1 MFTFVQLTHFV
12 AVAEELH
19 FGRAAERLRMTQPP
33 LSRQIQLLE
42 KEVGAELF
50 DRSNRT
56 VKLTRAGRAFLLD
69 ARRLLQQAERAALS
83 VRRVSAGTGGVLRL
97 GFTGASVHSGLPR
110 ILAAARAALPDVDVE
125 LREMVTMDQV
135 EALSEGALDLGMVRP
150 PVTRPDLVT
159 RTFVREGLIA
169 AIPAA
174 HPLAADPGALPVS
187 ELHGADMVMHA
198 PVEARYFHEL
208 VTSVLHAAAVVPVVT
223 QYMTQVHSILALVNL
238 GWGVALVPESAAG
251 MRFDQVTY
259 RPLAEVGARV
269 ELDLVWRQGNEN
281 PAMARLMPELAAA
294 DTEGPAGGGR
304 WLPGDQRNAAADQ
317 RAGNSDTFPVSI
329 HP

>member
-69 ARRLLQQAERAALS
+69 ARRLLQQAERAALA
-83 VRRVSAGTGGVLRL
+83 VHRVSAGTGGVLRL

-110 ILAAARAALPDVDVE
+110 VLAAARTALPDVDVE

-150 PVTRPDLVT
+150 PISRPDLTT

-169 AIPAA
+169 ALPTD
-174 HPLAADPGALPVS
+174 HPLAGAGPVPVTA
-187 ELHGADMVMHA
+187 LHGVEMVMHA
-198 PVEARYFHEL
+198 PVEARYFHDL
-208 VTSVLHAAAVVPVVT
+208 ITTVLHAAAVVPVIT
-223 QYMTQVHSILALVNL
+223 QYMTQIHSILALVNL

-251 MRFDQVTY
+251 MRFDHVAY
-259 RPLAEVGARV
+259 RPLEGVGAHV

-281 PAMARLMPELAAA
+281 PAFARLMSTLAAA
-294 DTEGPAGGGR
+294 NDQPAR
-304 WLPGDQRNAAADQ
+304 LPGRARGAAI
-317 RAGNSDTFPVSI
+317 SS
-329 HP
+329 

>member
-50 DRSNRT
+50 DRANRT
-56 VKLTRAGRAFLLD
+56 VRLTRAGQAFLVD
-69 ARRLLQQAERAALS
+69 ARRLLQQAERATLA
-83 VRRVSAGTGGVLRL
+83 VRRVSAGTGGVLRV
-97 GFTGASVHSGLPR
+97 GFTGASVHSGLPLV
-110 ILAAARAALPDVDVE
+110 LATARSLLPDVDVE
-125 LREMVTMDQV
+125 LRELVTMDQV
-135 EALSEGALDLGMVRP
+135 EALSDGSLDLGMVRP
-150 PVTRPDLVT
+150 PITRPDLTT

-169 AIPAA
+169 ALPGG
-174 HPLAADPGALPVS
+174 HPLAASAEPLPVTA
-187 ELHGADMVMHA
+187 LHGADMVMHA

-208 VTSVLHAAAVVPVVT
+208 VTSVLHAASVVPVVT

-238 GWGVALVPESAAG
+238 GWGAALVPESAAG
-251 MRFDQVTY
+251 MRFDNVRY
-259 RPLAEVGARV
+259 RPLDEVGKVV
-269 ELDLVWRQGNEN
+269 ELDLVWRQDNEN
-281 PAMARLMPELAAA
+281 PVLARLFSGL
-294 DTEGPAGGGR
+294 
-304 WLPGDQRNAAADQ
+304 DQRTGTA
-317 RAGNSDTFPVSI
+317 SDTFPVSI

>member
-50 DRSNRT
+50 DRANRT
-56 VKLTRAGRAFLLD
+56 VRLTRAGQAFLVD
-69 ARRLLQQAERAALS
+69 ARRLLQQAERATLA
-83 VRRVSAGTGGVLRL
+83 VRRVSAGTGGVLRV
-97 GFTGASVHSGLPR
+97 GFTGASVHSGLPLV
-110 ILAAARAALPDVDVE
+110 LATARSLLPDVDVE
-125 LREMVTMDQV
+125 LRELVTMDQV
-135 EALSEGALDLGMVRP
+135 EALSEGSLDLGMVRP
-150 PVTRPDLVT
+150 PITRPDLTT

-169 AIPAA
+169 ALPAG
-174 HPLAADPGALPVS
+174 HPLATSDEPLPVAS
-187 ELHGADMVMHA
+187 LHGADMVMHA

-208 VTSVLHAAAVVPVVT
+208 VTSALHAAAVVPVVT

-251 MRFDQVTY
+251 MRFDNVRY
-259 RPLAEVGARV
+259 RPLAGVGKRV
-269 ELDLVWRQGNEN
+269 ELDLVWRQDNEN
-281 PAMARLMPELAAA
+281 PALARLLRGLDEQDASP
-294 DTEGPAGGGR
+294 
-304 WLPGDQRNAAADQ
+304 
-317 RAGNSDTFPVSI
+317 SDTFPVSI

>member
-50 DRSNRT
+50 DRANRT
-56 VKLTRAGRAFLLD
+56 VRLTRAGQAFLVD
-69 ARRLLQQAERAALS
+69 ARRLLQQAERATLA
-83 VRRVSAGTGGVLRL
+83 VRRVSAGTGGVLRA
-97 GFTGASVHSGLPR
+97 GFTGASVHSGLPLV
-110 ILAAARAALPDVDVE
+110 LATARSLLPDVDVE
-125 LREMVTMDQV
+125 LRELVTMDQV
-135 EALSEGALDLGMVRP
+135 EALSDGSLDLGMVRP
-150 PVTRPDLVT
+150 PITRPDLTT

-169 AIPAA
+169 ALPGA
-174 HPLAADPGALPVS
+174 HPLAASSEPLPVS
-187 ELHGADMVMHA
+187 ALYGADMVMYA

-251 MRFDQVTY
+251 MRFDNVRY
-259 RPLAEVGARV
+259 RPLAEAGETV
-269 ELDLVWRQGNEN
+269 ELDLVWRQDNEN
-281 PAMARLMPELAAA
+281 PALARLLHGLDEQAESP
-294 DTEGPAGGGR
+294 
-304 WLPGDQRNAAADQ
+304 
-317 RAGNSDTFPVSI
+317 SDTFPVSI

>member
-56 VKLTRAGRAFLLD
+56 VRLTRAGQAFLVD
-69 ARRLLQQAERAALS
+69 ARRLLQQAERATLA
-83 VRRVSAGTGGVLRL
+83 VRRVSAGTGGVLRV
-97 GFTGASVHSGLPR
+97 GFTGASVHSGLPLV
-110 ILAAARAALPDVDVE
+110 LATARTLLPDVDVE
-125 LREMVTMDQV
+125 LRELVTMDQV
-135 EALSEGALDLGMVRP
+135 EALSDGSLDLGMVRP
-150 PVTRPDLVT
+150 PITRPDLSA

-169 AIPAA
+169 ALPGD
-174 HPLAADPGALPVS
+174 HPLAASADSLPIAT
-187 ELHGADMVMHA
+187 LHGADMVMYA

-208 VTSVLHAAAVVPVVT
+208 VTSVLHAAAVVPAVT

-238 GWGVALVPESAAG
+238 GWGAALVPESAAG
-251 MRFDQVTY
+251 MRFDKVRY
-259 RPLAEVGARV
+259 RPLAEIAQVV
-269 ELDLVWRQGNEN
+269 ELDLVWRQDNEN
-281 PAMARLMPELAAA
+281 PALARLLRGLGVAE
-294 DTEGPAGGGR
+294 
-304 WLPGDQRNAAADQ
+304 QRP
-317 RAGNSDTFPVSI
+317 SDTFPVSI

>member
-69 ARRLLQQAERAALS
+69 ARRLLQQAERATLA

-110 ILAAARAALPDVDVE
+110 VLSAARAALPDVDVE

-135 EALSEGALDLGMVRP
+135 EALSEKALDLGLVRP
-150 PVTRPDLVT
+150 PIARPDLSV
-159 RTFVREGLIA
+159 RAFVREGLIA
-169 AIPAA
+169 AVPAD
-174 HPLAADPGALPVS
+174 HPLAAGTGPLPVGAL
-187 ELHGADMVMHA
+187 HGVEMVMHA

-208 VTSVLHAAAVVPVVT
+208 VTSVLHAATVVPVVT

-251 MRFDQVTY
+251 MRFDHVVY
-259 RPLAEVGARV
+259 RPLGGVAAQV
-269 ELDLVWRQGNEN
+269 ELDLVWRHDNEN
-281 PAMARLMPELAAA
+281 PALARLMSELTGPEGRPAPA
-294 DTEGPAGGGR
+294 DT
-304 WLPGDQRNAAADQ
+304 
-317 RAGNSDTFPVSI
+317 SSVSV

>member
-69 ARRLLQQAERAALS
+69 ARRLLQQAERATLA

-110 ILAAARAALPDVDVE
+110 VLAAARTALPDVDVE

-150 PVTRPDLVT
+150 PITRPDLTT

-169 AIPAA
+169 ALPADHA
-174 HPLAADPGALPVS
+174 LAAETGPLPVTA
-187 ELHGADMVMHA
+187 LHGVDMVMHA
-198 PVEARYFHEL
+198 PVEARYFHDL
-208 VTSVLHAAAVVPVVT
+208 ITTVLHTAAVIPVIT
-223 QYMTQVHSILALVNL
+223 QYMTQIHSILALVNL
-238 GWGVALVPESAAG
+238 GWGVALVPESATG
-251 MRFDQVTY
+251 MRFDQVVY
-259 RPLAEVGARV
+259 RPLEGVPTQV
-269 ELDLVWRQGNEN
+269 ELDLVWRHGNEN
-281 PAMARLMPELAAA
+281 PAFTRLMTELTGVGTSRSA
-294 DTEGPAGGGR
+294 T
-304 WLPGDQRNAAADQ
+304 
-317 RAGNSDTFPVSI
+317 SDTFPVSI